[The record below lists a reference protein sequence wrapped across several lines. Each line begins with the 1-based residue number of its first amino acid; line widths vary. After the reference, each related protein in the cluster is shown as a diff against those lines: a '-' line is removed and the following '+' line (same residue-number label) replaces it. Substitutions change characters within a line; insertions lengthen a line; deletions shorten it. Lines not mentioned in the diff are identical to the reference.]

1 MGNNRSCCT
10 VSLYL
15 FLIATLVLL
24 ILKLCGVMT
33 YSWFWVFSPLLIV
46 PAFFM
51 TWLVVGLLA
60 ILIMFIVELFE
71 R

>member
-1 MGNNRSCCT
+1 MENNRSGCT
-10 VSLYL
+10 FSLSL

-24 ILKLCGVMT
+24 ILKLCGIMT
-33 YSWFWVFSPLLIV
+33 YSWFWVFSPLLIA

-51 TWLVVGLLA
+51 TWLMVGLLV
-60 ILIMFIVELFE
+60 IVITFIIELFE

>member
-1 MGNNRSCCT
+1 MENNRSGCT
-10 VSLYL
+10 FSLSP

-33 YSWFWVFSPLLIV
+33 YSWFWVFSPLLIL

-51 TWLVVGLLA
+51 ILLVIGS
-60 ILIMFIVELFE
+60 LIMLIVFFIEFFKK
-71 R
+71 

>member
-1 MGNNRSCCT
+1 MGNNSSCCT
-10 VSLYL
+10 VSLYP

>member
-1 MGNNRSCCT
+1 MENNRSGCT
-10 VSLYL
+10 FSLSP

-51 TWLVVGLLA
+51 TWLVIGLLV
-60 ILIMFIVELFE
+60 ILITFIIELFE
-71 R
+71 G

>member
-1 MGNNRSCCT
+1 MENNRSGCSI
-10 VSLYL
+10 SLSL

-33 YSWFWVFSPLLIV
+33 YSWFWVISPLLIA

-51 TWLVVGLLA
+51 TWLVIGLLVL
-60 ILIMFIVELFE
+60 LIMFIVELFE